1 MIFCYLLA
9 ILSTMK
15 MILVKEMVTKHQG
28 VLCHCWQ
35 NLLLKNHLNYF
46 SLIFFAYFQLKL
58 LLIYKLVKFFN
69 PDLKIYFVSKIM
81 NFIVENELKYKPK
94 NFLILP

>member
-1 MIFCYLLA
+1 
-9 ILSTMK
+9 
-15 MILVKEMVTKHQG
+15 
-28 VLCHCWQ
+28 
-35 NLLLKNHLNYF
+35 LNYF